1 MVKPFSLDIEWAK
14 IIYDGYSRASC
25 VLTAT
30 NKRAEISEGKLFVFL
45 WRLFDFFRLKGYD
58 FVGFVTGAQVKYSA
72 EVKPYNGNDLQG
84 YSDKENQPYFFD
96 RNGQI

>member
-45 WRLFDFFRLKGYD
+45 
-58 FVGFVTGAQVKYSA
+58 
-72 EVKPYNGNDLQG
+72 
-84 YSDKENQPYFFD
+84 
-96 RNGQI
+96 